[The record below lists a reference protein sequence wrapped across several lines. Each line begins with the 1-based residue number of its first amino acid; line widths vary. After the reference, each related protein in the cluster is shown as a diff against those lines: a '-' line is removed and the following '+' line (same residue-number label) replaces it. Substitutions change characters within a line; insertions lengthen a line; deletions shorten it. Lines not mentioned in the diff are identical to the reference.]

1 MTGTQSNF
9 PDFYILLWPIMA
21 SIRLEQ
27 VKTRKATKDWKTEPT
42 ADGEIALKC
51 KKFDPESEREK
62 EKERW

>member
-1 MTGTQSNF
+1 
-9 PDFYILLWPIMA
+9 MA

-27 VKTRKATKDWKTEPT
+27 VKTRKATKDWKTEST